1 LLQPSDFAEGA
12 KRIEAWSRKL
22 KHVFVYFDN
31 DQAGFA
37 PKNALELK
45 KMIGA

>member
-1 LLQPSDFAEGA
+1 LQNWA
-12 KRIEAWSRKL
+12 KSIEARCSKL